1 MDILTKTYIDFKR
14 NIVGFDKNAKTFV
27 ELYRWAKQNG
37 LVWSDICDCDDKI
50 IISFSINYNGV
61 VFIIECDF
69 TENRVGE
76 TLIVASYVAGKP
88 EIENEGDTTF
98 IHHFVDEVDWWH
110 DLGIAHALNN
120 HSKCFE
126 NCSGITKLIYIP
138 CDEVGNETD
147 DKNADYICYDSD
159 HDKIGYVFVLDETK

>member
-1 MDILTKTYIDFKR
+1 MDILTKTYIDFKK
-14 NIVGFDKNAKTFV
+14 NIVGLGNDAKTFI

-37 LVWSDICDCDDKI
+37 LVWSDICDCDDKL
-50 IISFSINYNGV
+50 IISFSLIYGGV
-61 VFIIECDF
+61 IFVIECDF
-69 TENRVGE
+69 TEDRIGE
-76 TLIVASYVAGKP
+76 ALITSIYLSGNP
-88 EIENEGDTTF
+88 EIEFGGDENF
-98 IHHFVDEVDWWH
+98 FHCFKHEVDWWH

-126 NCSGITKLIYIP
+126 NCSGVTKLIYFP
-138 CDEVGNETD
+138 CDEVGNDTD

>member
-1 MDILTKTYIDFKR
+1 MNFLAKIYFDFKK
-14 NIVGFDKNAKTFV
+14 NVIGFGKNAKTFV
-27 ELYRWAKQNG
+27 ELYRWAKQKG

-50 IISFSINYNGV
+50 TISFSINYNGV

-76 TLIVASYVAGKP
+76 ALIVASYAASNP
-88 EIENEGDTTF
+88 EIENEGDATF
-98 IHHFVDEVDWWH
+98 IHDFSNEVDWWH
-110 DLGIAHALNN
+110 DLGIAYALNN

-126 NCSGITKLIYIP
+126 NCSGITKLMYIP
-138 CDEVGNETD
+138 CDEAGNETD

>member
-1 MDILTKTYIDFKR
+1 MDILTKTYIDFRR
-14 NIVGFDKNAKTFV
+14 NIVGFGKNAKTFV
-27 ELYRWAKQNG
+27 ELYRWAKQTG

-61 VFIIECDF
+61 IFIIECDF

-76 TLIVASYVAGKP
+76 VLIVTSYDAGEP
-88 EIENEGDTTF
+88 GIENDGDATF
-98 IHHFVDEVDWWH
+98 IHHFVNEVDWWN
-110 DLGIAHALNN
+110 DLKIAHALNN

-147 DKNADYICYDSD
+147 DKDADYICYDSD

>member
-1 MDILTKTYIDFKR
+1 MDILTKTYLDFRR
-14 NIVGFDKNAKTFV
+14 NIVGFGKNAKTFV

-37 LVWSDICDCDDKI
+37 LVWCDICDSDEKI

-76 TLIVASYVAGKP
+76 ALIVASYVAGKP
-88 EIENEGDTTF
+88 EIENEGDTSF
-98 IHHFVDEVDWWH
+98 IHCFTDEVDWWH
-110 DLGIAHALNN
+110 DLEIAHALNN

-126 NCSGITKLIYIP
+126 NCSGITKFILIP